1 MYSAMPKNLASGL
14 FPPSKLHS
22 AALQAPLFRKN
33 SNLFSMNPSPYLVPL
48 VMSEKITGF
57 STYSVVSLNAL
68 KRDISELV
76 FKFRNNQDPVARL
89 NEIEVTLQTLHDFE
103 ARGTVSEPLMDFYLN
118 YLMKLQ
124 AMENKSVFYLK
135 MFTDEQQNA
144 QIPKRNLF
152 KYMIFIVKVPN
163 FDKWMIVFFESSSEN
178 CDILFTSPSF
188 EEISKLDIIALARKT
203 LSHFGLKANSLLINP
218 DFPAEPHNDSGLKTL
233 SLLFE
238 IYENHQNLE
247 TLKNLQIR
255 KNEFLWAIYQLISSQ
270 NHLNH
275 RKTKARLSNFNQVAE
290 ENQMKTRKKPDLKLV
305 IPKLVPRNENLHMK
319 NEKIQDYFIKSG
331 FRKQS
336 SGETA
341 KSPKSTNLKTNYLS
355 SHARGSI
362 LPNVSLQ
369 HVKISPNPP
378 SQQNMNNE
386 RIKISKTEL
395 KGLLHD
401 MKESIFQEIE
411 QKDLVRGFISK
422 EVKTED
428 STLKFSKNELKKMLK
443 SFKTEFNDSIE
454 MEKRKQEE
462 ERMRNHM
469 KIEQFQGVL
478 NYCYYYNPEV
488 YESLSKEF
496 SKRVGDYY
504 LGMLFDK

>member
-14 FPPSKLHS
+14 FPSKLHS

-48 VMSEKITGF
+48 VTSEKITGF
-57 STYSVVSLNAL
+57 SSYSPMSLNAL
-68 KRDISELV
+68 KRDLVELV
-76 FKFRNNQDPVARL
+76 FKFRNNQDPVVRL
-89 NEIEVTLQTLHDFE
+89 NEIEVTLQSLHDFE

-135 MFTDEQQNA
+135 IFTDEHQNA
-144 QIPKRNLF
+144 QIPKRNIF

-163 FDKWMIVFFESSSEN
+163 FDKWLMVFFESSSEN
-178 CDILFTSPSF
+178 CDILFTSTSF

-218 DFPAEPHNDSGLKTL
+218 DFPAEHHTDSGLKIL
-233 SLLFE
+233 SFLFE

-247 TLKNLQIR
+247 TLKNLEIR

-275 RKTKARLSNFNQVAE
+275 RKSKARLSNFNQIVD
-290 ENQMKTRKKPDLKLV
+290 ENQMKSRKKPDLKLV
-305 IPKLVPRNENLHMK
+305 IPKLVPRNENQMK
-319 NEKIQDYFIKSG
+319 KEKTQDYFIKSG
-331 FRKQS
+331 FQKQS
-336 SGETA
+336 SVETA
-341 KSPKSTNLKTNYLS
+341 KSLKSTNLKSSLLS
-355 SHARGSI
+355 NHVRGSI
-362 LPNVSLQ
+362 LPNVSLPN
-369 HVKISPNPP
+369 VKISP
-378 SQQNMNNE
+378 SQPNANNE

-422 EVKTED
+422 EVKTEE
-428 STLKFSKNELKKMLK
+428 STLKFSKNDLKKMLK
-443 SFKTEFNDSIE
+443 SFKTEFHDSID
-454 MEKRKQEE
+454 MEKRRQEE

-488 YESLSKEF
+488 YDSLSKEF